1 MTNVVLANAVTAA
14 VSTAIWSTHPSRP
27 YVKATFAISR
37 FKRRLR
43 RPPHEGYHPAQ
54 IDPEKSASG
63 LSSSASEPLC
73 FPLST
78 AVVTETSMV

>member
-1 MTNVVLANAVTAA
+1 VTNVVLANAVTAA

-27 YVKATFAISR
+27 DVKATFAMSR

-54 IDPEKSASG
+54 IDPEKSLVSYRECHG
-63 LSSSASEPLC
+63 GEMSRSRRGVGPWH
-73 FPLST
+73 FR
-78 AVVTETSMV
+78 